1 MDFNTTP
8 AGAPATAQTGVPVT
22 SPNPPARPQFGR
34 VALPAIGYFQ
44 GNRRM
49 VTTVMTPVTLVDQ
62 AGPREAWDPLHGT
75 GTNRK
80 EDVNHRKG
88 IATYIEEHEDY
99 VIGAILAYLD
109 PIDAE
114 FISEDANDDGSP
126 TIGTLWYR
134 PGAKIVI
141 GDGGHRTS
149 AFGDVIAAHRE
160 IADDVFKRMARN
172 GQPLIIVLDGDKA
185 NRARD
190 FVTLQNNSKPLN
202 QSIAQSMNQENELNK
217 ALLEHVI
224 KGDTVPVFDGGNR
237 VEFLTDS
244 PGKLSAKFAS
254 YKTVRY
260 ASGTLLIGTGH
271 RTSKGWDDAVILAM
285 ARAEAGEND
294 PIGDLV
300 EFWNC
305 YGNLP
310 AVAAAQSTEKGVAL
324 LRADTWLTS
333 ANVLYAIAASVHRV
347 RESGLTIA
355 RAFEALQ
362 QFDFSRTATGLY
374 GTLVEPPTENEDGTF
389 TKPTGRTGRDA
400 WESAAEV
407 LAQFMLTHHGVGEP
421 VFVIDGQHRTGS
433 SQAAR
438 EAATSG

>member
-1 MDFNTTP
+1 MESTDNPTGTP
-8 AGAPATAQTGVPVT
+8 VGNPNPNA
-22 SPNPPARPQFGR
+22 NPPARPQFGR

-114 FISEDANDDGSP
+114 FIPDDPNDDGSP

-149 AFGDVIAAHRE
+149 AFGDVITAHRE
-160 IADDVFKRMARN
+160 IADDVFNRMARN
-172 GQPLIIVLDGDKA
+172 GQPLIIVLDGDRT

-224 KGDTVPVFDGGNR
+224 KGNAVPIFDGGNR

-260 ASGTLLIGTGH
+260 ASGTLLVGTGH
-271 RTSKGWDDAVILAM
+271 RTSKGWDEAVVIAM
-285 ARAEAGEND
+285 ARAESGERD
-294 PIGDLV
+294 PVNDLV
-300 EFWNC
+300 EFWKG

-310 AVAAAQSTEKGVAL
+310 AVAAAQATEKGVAL

-333 ANVLYAIAASVHRV
+333 ANVLYAIAAAVHRV
-347 RESGLTIA
+347 RQSRVSIA
-355 RAFEALQ
+355 EAFQALAL
-362 QFDFSRTATGLY
+362 FDFSRTSTALY
-374 GTLVEPPTENEDGTF
+374 GTLVEPPTKKEDGTF
-389 TKPTGRTGRDA
+389 TKPASRTGREA
-400 WESAAEV
+400 WESAAQV
-407 LAQFMLTHHGVGEP
+407 LADFILAHRPGSDDHHP
-421 VFVIDGQHRTGS
+421 D
-433 SQAAR
+433 AA
-438 EAATSG
+438 EAALAGANSA